1 MIYTLFFL
9 EMPSS
14 QMQLILRPSNPW
26 FLQFVY
32 FLLKL
37 RRISFAFI
45 ITTFLYTLF
54 QKMCQKSILID
65 LCRQCL
71 VSKINLL
78 TLGKVRDPIM
88 NSKVKLETSEKKMR
102 KNYKSLQ
109 DFLQFEKSKTRVV
122 LQLVK
127 FQTGGHHL
135 EMRRDQNL
143 SL

>member
-1 MIYTLFFL
+1 
-9 EMPSS
+9 
-14 QMQLILRPSNPW
+14 
-26 FLQFVY
+26 
-32 FLLKL
+32 
-37 RRISFAFI
+37 
-45 ITTFLYTLF
+45 
-54 QKMCQKSILID
+54 MCQKSILID